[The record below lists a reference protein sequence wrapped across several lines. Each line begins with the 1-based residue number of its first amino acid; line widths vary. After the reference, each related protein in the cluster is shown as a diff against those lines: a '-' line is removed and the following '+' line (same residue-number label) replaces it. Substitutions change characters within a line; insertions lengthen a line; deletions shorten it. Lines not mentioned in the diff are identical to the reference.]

1 MMSSGV
7 SSALDLARTLT
18 ELAVEKK
25 ARRPRLLGVSE
36 LTTYTDYVLI
46 LTATSDRHARALA
59 DHLTEQLKSKSIKP
73 LGVEGYDTG
82 QWILLDFNDVIVHVF
97 QESSRDYYDLDGLW
111 IDAESLPIEDAG

>member
-1 MMSSGV
+1 MSSGV

-18 ELAVEKK
+18 ELAAEKK

-59 DHLTEQLKSKSIKP
+59 DHLTEHLKSKSIKP

-111 IDAESLPIEDAG
+111 TDAESLPIEDAG